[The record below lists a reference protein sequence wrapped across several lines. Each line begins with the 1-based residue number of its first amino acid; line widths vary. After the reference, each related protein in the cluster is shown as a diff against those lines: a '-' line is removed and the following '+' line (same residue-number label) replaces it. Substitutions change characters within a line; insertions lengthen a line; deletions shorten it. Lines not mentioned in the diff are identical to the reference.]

1 MAVKAAERGAREPFK
16 PPTLSFEDGARGSC
30 PHFSIAIPD
39 GFALTASPA
48 DGLAFVATPQ
58 DEASPIRMISGVA
71 TPVSLEDLLQFDK
84 SGFIELYYA
93 YARLLVLDVQEPG
106 WRFLGERVLEAQGC
120 SVLVTRFS
128 AVDSEDQ
135 VYWLQPINHYPD
147 HGIRVDVRWGRDG
160 AESLMPLVGQLVS
173 GVSVGEWKTS
183 DLVYDLNR
191 ARSEVVDPARFGEIC
206 QSLFRLLNS
215 CRQMHYAADQAQ
227 HLSIAGDLFTADL
240 MNVVVSGIEECGER
254 ILPYV
259 EACVEA
265 YEAQLELG
273 VDDETIRTEGHDVL
287 SLLGCLLVKFEPD
300 GREEAEYMREHGPI
314 EVPDRFW
321 ELSDR
326 IAAVLGSLA

>member
-16 PPTLSFEDGARGSC
+16 SPTLSFEDGVRGSC

-39 GFALTASPA
+39 GFALAGSPG
-48 DGLAFVATPQ
+48 DELAFVATPQ
-58 DEASPIRMISGVA
+58 DEANPIRMISGVA
-71 TPVSLEDLLQFDK
+71 TPISLEDLLQFDK

-120 SVLVTRFS
+120 SVLAVRF
-128 AVDSEDQ
+128 AVADSEDQ
-135 VYWLQPINHYPD
+135 VYWLQPICHYPD
-147 HGIRVDVRWGRDG
+147 HGIRVDVRWGRDD
-160 AESLMPLVGQLVS
+160 EEPLLPLVNQLVS

-183 DLVYDLNR
+183 DLIYDLNR
-191 ARSEVVDPARFGEIC
+191 ARSEVVDPGRFGEIC

-215 CRQMHYAADQAQ
+215 CRQMHHAANQAQ
-227 HLSIAGDLFTADL
+227 YISVAGNSVTADL
-240 MNVVVSGIEECGER
+240 MDVVVSGIEECGER
-254 ILPYV
+254 ALPYV

-265 YEAQLELG
+265 YEAQLGLG
-273 VDDETIRTEGHDVL
+273 VGGETVRAEGHDVL
-287 SLLGCLLVKFEPD
+287 SLLGCLLVKYEPD
-300 GREEAEYMREHGPI
+300 GREEEEYMREHGPI